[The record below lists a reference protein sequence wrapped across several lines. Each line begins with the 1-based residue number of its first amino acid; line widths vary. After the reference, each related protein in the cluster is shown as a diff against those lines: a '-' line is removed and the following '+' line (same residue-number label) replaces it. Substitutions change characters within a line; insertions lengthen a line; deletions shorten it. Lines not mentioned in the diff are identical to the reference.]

1 MGKRYFTEET
11 ENAIILY
18 NVLTNSEEKSKLYS
32 KKIHYAF
39 FKLTQ
44 NLIHTYRIRNT
55 DVDDLEHLQH
65 EVIIFLLSKI
75 HRFNPT
81 LGKKAYSFF
90 GTIALRWLIVYNR
103 KNYKKKITSTSIGEV
118 MGYEKDYKTS
128 TNRDNLEK
136 LSEDDI
142 FEFSEEED
150 NLSFFIDVFTQYYTD
165 NIYNFHPIKDD
176 AKIAD
181 AVLELFRKRENI
193 DIFHK
198 KALYI
203 YIREMVDAKT
213 PKITQVVNKIY
224 ECFKPEYQF
233 YIDNGYIRFIE

>member
-18 NVLTNSEEKSKLYS
+18 NVLTNSEEKSKL
-32 KKIHYAF
+32 
-39 FKLTQ
+39 
-44 NLIHTYRIRNT
+44 
-55 DVDDLEHLQH
+55 
-65 EVIIFLLSKI
+65 
-75 HRFNPT
+75 
-81 LGKKAYSFF
+81 
-90 GTIALRWLIVYNR
+90 
-103 KNYKKKITSTSIGEV
+103 
-118 MGYEKDYKTS
+118 
-128 TNRDNLEK
+128 
-136 LSEDDI
+136 
-142 FEFSEEED
+142 
-150 NLSFFIDVFTQYYTD
+150 D

>member
-136 LSEDDI
+136 LSEDDV

-224 ECFKPEYQF
+224 ECF
-233 YIDNGYIRFIE
+233 

>member
-18 NVLTNSEEKSKLYS
+18 NTLTDPKEKSKLYN

-44 NLIHTYRIRNT
+44 NLIHTYKIRNT

-75 HRFNPT
+75 HKFDPT
-81 LGKKAYSFF
+81 LGKKAYSYFN
-90 GTIALRWLIVYNR
+90 TIALRWLIVYNR
-103 KNYKKKITSTSIGEV
+103 KNYKKKILSTPINDV
-118 MGYEKDYKTS
+118 IGYEKDYNVS
-128 TNRDNLEK
+128 SNMDNLDK
-136 LSEDDI
+136 LSNDDE
-142 FEFSEEED
+142 FEFPDKENS
-150 NLSFFIDVFTQYYTD
+150 LSFFIDGFIKYYTD
-165 NIYNFHPIKDD
+165 NIYKFHPDKDE

-181 AVLELFRKRENI
+181 AVLELFRKRDNI
-193 DIFHK
+193 DMFHK

-203 YIREMVDAKT
+203 YIKEMVDAKT

-224 ECFKPEYQF
+224 DYFNPEYQF
-233 YIDNGYIRFIE
+233 YIDNGYIRFTE

>member
-1 MGKRYFTEET
+1 
-11 ENAIILY
+11 
-18 NVLTNSEEKSKLYS
+18 
-32 KKIHYAF
+32 
-39 FKLTQ
+39 
-44 NLIHTYRIRNT
+44 
-55 DVDDLEHLQH
+55 
-65 EVIIFLLSKI
+65 
-75 HRFNPT
+75 
-81 LGKKAYSFF
+81 
-90 GTIALRWLIVYNR
+90 
-103 KNYKKKITSTSIGEV
+103 

-136 LSEDDI
+136 LSEDDV

-198 KALYI
+198 KLYI
-203 YIREMVDAKT
+203 FYIREMVDAKNT
-213 PKITQVVNKIY
+213 
-224 ECFKPEYQF
+224 
-233 YIDNGYIRFIE
+233 

>member
-32 KKIHYAF
+32 KKIHYVF

-118 MGYEKDYKTS
+118 MGYEKDYKPP
-128 TNRDNLEK
+128 
-136 LSEDDI
+136 
-142 FEFSEEED
+142 
-150 NLSFFIDVFTQYYTD
+150 Q
-165 NIYNFHPIKDD
+165 
-176 AKIAD
+176 
-181 AVLELFRKRENI
+181 
-193 DIFHK
+193 
-198 KALYI
+198 
-203 YIREMVDAKT
+203 
-213 PKITQVVNKIY
+213 
-224 ECFKPEYQF
+224 
-233 YIDNGYIRFIE
+233 IEII